1 MMAERKPAVEKD
13 AEKDAQRYLALGRFM
28 LEMRH
33 DMNNALTAV
42 LGNSELLLETEL
54 PQQAREQLASVHA
67 MAARIQEIMQ
77 QFAALDAEMRLAA
90 RAGEKSKYVSAK

>member
-1 MMAERKPAVEKD
+1 MAERKDIHGKD
-13 AEKDAQRYLALGRFM
+13 DERCAALGRFM

-42 LGNSELLLETEL
+42 LGNSELLLEERDL
-54 PQQAREQLASVHA
+54 PAQAREQLQSVHA
-67 MAARIQEIMQ
+67 MAVRIQEIMQ

-90 RAGEKSKYVSAK
+90 REAGEKPTYVSGK